1 MNFPVLFRTIDGAS
15 QATIETQ
22 YATEV
27 LRYSDWYG
35 KCRRPRFSFFMKDIN
50 LWFVLTHERVYDPM
64 LRGGAGRPAT
74 DYRPVWVADRDDCF
88 DWFAGTQ
95 EMGP

>member
-1 MNFPVLFRTIDGAS
+1 
-15 QATIETQ
+15 
-22 YATEV
+22 
-27 LRYSDWYG
+27 
-35 KCRRPRFSFFMKDIN
+35 MKDIN